1 MRALDERPLDV
12 RTFEVRLFGRY
23 RDLAD
28 GPILRLDVPEEC
40 TVAELVK
47 ALHRQAPGNLP
58 ARPLVAVNHR
68 PAADGERILAGD
80 EIALIPP
87 VAGG

>member
-1 MRALDERPLDV
+1 MKAPVVRAID
-12 RTFEVRLFGRY
+12 VRLFGRY

-28 GPILRLDVPEEC
+28 GPTLRLEVPEDC
-40 TVAELVK
+40 TVAELVE
-47 ALHRQAPGNLP
+47 ALHRRAPGDLP

-68 PAADGERILAGD
+68 PAADGERISEGD